1 MLLAKIS
8 GLPRGGSNRLG
19 FGATYKMPPGDSL
32 SLSLKIK
39 ATMKGLQSWS
49 DRKVGNFIWQLDLA
63 QEIVHQL
70 EIARDGRQL
79 SPLEIMLHNN
89 LKSSLWPF
97 PPY

>member
-1 MLLAKIS
+1 
-8 GLPRGGSNRLG
+8 
-19 FGATYKMPPGDSL
+19 
-32 SLSLKIK
+32 
-39 ATMKGLQSWS
+39 
-49 DRKVGNFIWQLDLA
+49 VGNFIWQLDLA